1 MHKIH
6 DYNNLD
12 MRMNRV
18 SYWKSCHQSLGIY
31 GFPWV
36 PRRNGMGVARG
47 NGNQERPTS
56 HLVKDAKDCQ
66 GRQEDGC
73 NWKTHTSLMDFD
85 GWETHSSSEQL
96 PSK

>member
-1 MHKIH
+1 
-6 DYNNLD
+6 
-12 MRMNRV
+12 MNRI

-85 GWETHSSSEQL
+85 GWETVAPNSSQVNREFIGNIN
-96 PSK
+96 PPNAP